1 MNKHGGSASFNS
13 LFIIY
18 RCGEGGGGGESE
30 DFAYVTVKI
39 YQTPLLLGFAVI

>member
-13 LFIIY
+13 FFIVY

-30 DFAYVTVKI
+30 DFALCHSKI

>member
-30 DFAYVTVKI
+30 DDFAYATVKFTRPP
-39 YQTPLLLGFAVI
+39 YS

>member
-13 LFIIY
+13 LFIVY

-30 DFAYVTVKI
+30 EFAYVTVKF
-39 YQTPLLLGFAVI
+39 TRPLSS

>member
-13 LFIIY
+13 LFIVY

-30 DFAYVTVKI
+30 EFAYVTVKF
-39 YQTPLLLGFAVI
+39 TRPPSS